1 MPGRRTK
8 HASCCRAMES
18 VCEYMLV
25 SNGTVEMA
33 TTVSTDYWAK
43 QAETNVQ
50 LTKEV
55 QYEEGSHKSPQ
66 N

>member
-1 MPGRRTK
+1 
-8 HASCCRAMES
+8 MES